1 MIETSTAYKR
11 HRFPARLIAHAV
23 WLYFRFPLSLRLV
36 EELLLERGIV
46 VSYETIRRWA
56 AKFGPAIARGV
67 RRRAPRP
74 GDVWHLDEVRVVI
87 RGKVHWLWRAVDRHG
102 AVLDEIL
109 QRHRDKRAAKRL
121 LIKLLKRQGWVPRRI
136 VTDELAS
143 YGAAKREVAPGR
155 DRAPEPQGLEQ
166 PGREF
171 PPAAAKTG
179 TTDAGLPLGRRAAA
193 VHLGVLGCPQ
203 PLRSSCQ
210 QASRDLHPPPSARRL
225 RPLAHRRW
233 ARGSGLNE
241 AALGAHGTPARLT

>member
-36 EELLLERGIV
+36 EELLLERGVV

-87 RGKVHWLWRAVDRHG
+87 RGKVHWLWRAVDQHG

-143 YGAAKREVAPGR
+143 YGAAKREVAPGIEHR
-155 DRAPEPQGLEQ
+155 SHKGLNNRAENSHLPLRKRERRMQGFRSAGALQ
-166 PGREF
+166 RF
-171 PPAAAKTG
+171 TSVFSAVRNLFVPPASKRLAISTHLHRLAAFARWRTA
-179 TTDAGLPLGRRAAA
+179 AGL
-193 VHLGVLGCPQ
+193 GV
-203 PLRSSCQ
+203 
-210 QASRDLHPPPSARRL
+210 
-225 RPLAHRRW
+225 
-233 ARGSGLNE
+233 
-241 AALGAHGTPARLT
+241 PA